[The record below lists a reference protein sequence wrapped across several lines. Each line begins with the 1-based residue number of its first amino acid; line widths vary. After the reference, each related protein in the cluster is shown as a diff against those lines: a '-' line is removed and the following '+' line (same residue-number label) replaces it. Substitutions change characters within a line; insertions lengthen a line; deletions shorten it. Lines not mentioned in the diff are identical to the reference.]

1 MARILD
7 RAAALLPVRR
17 STHEAAVSRLATEV
31 DQANASLGLAMEDVS
46 QLERQMYEPG
56 WIKALHQANIEFS
69 AEGLRQLRSV
79 CQLYAIKNPLI
90 KRGLSLRAAYVWAL
104 GVNITARATGENPG
118 EQDVTKVINDFL
130 DNANNR
136 REMTGHQA
144 RIELEASGFGTAGE
158 IFLALFTRPL
168 TGTVQV
174 VSIPANEVWDVITNP
189 NNTDEAWYYHR
200 RWEEQ
205 RADGSGGYTQREML
219 HPALSYR
226 PDFRPSTLRGMQVR
240 WDAPILHAAVNRPS
254 GWRRGL
260 PDSYAAIDWAR
271 AYKTFLED
279 WATLMRALAQY
290 AWQTNV
296 PGDRAGAMRR
306 KLTTPVENSRG
317 EVVTKAG
324 ATAILPPDVA
334 LQAVSK
340 TGATFDA
347 ESGRPLAAMA
357 ASALE
362 VPVTMLMSDPG
373 QAGARSVAETL
384 DQPTKL
390 PMQLRQ
396 KVWGEIYRTVL
407 DYVIREAVRA
417 PKGGLKGKI
426 VLDEY
431 GVEQVELDGDTDAGV
446 NVQWPDMD
454 QGDLAKRVDAIVKA
468 HATNTVPQNMTLL
481 LLGQALNMPGIES
494 IIRAILKDD
503 EEFGKPPQDPL
514 IAGAGAFGRAGKDPA
529 KAGKGTMGAGGGG
542 NPSGAKA

>member
-1 MARILD
+1 MSRILD

-17 STHEAAVSRLATEV
+17 SIHEARVSRLTTEV
-31 DQANASLGLAMEDVS
+31 AAANDSLGLAMEDVS

-104 GVNITARATGENPG
+104 GVNITARATGEDPG

-136 REMTGHQA
+136 REMTGNQA
-144 RIELEASGFGTAGE
+144 RVELEASGFGTQGE
-158 IFLALFTRPL
+158 VFLALYTRPL

-205 RADGSGGYTQREML
+205 RPDGSGGLTQRELL

-226 PDFRPSTLRGMQVR
+226 PDFRPTSLRGVEVR

-260 PDSYAAIDWAR
+260 PDAYAAIDWAR

-296 PGDRAGAMRR
+296 PGDRSGAMRR
-306 KLTTPVENSRG
+306 KIQAPVENSRG
-317 EVVTKAG
+317 EIVTKAG

-396 KVWGEIYRTVL
+396 KLWSEVYRAVL

-417 PKGGLKGKI
+417 PKGGLTGKI

-431 GVEQVELDGDTDAGV
+431 GVEQVKLDGNTDAGV
-446 NVQWPDMD
+446 NIGWPDMD

-468 HATNTVPQNMTLL
+468 HATNTVPQNTTLL
-481 LLGQALNMPGIES
+481 LLGQALNVPGIEA
-494 IIRAILKDD
+494 IVRAILKDD
-503 EEFGKPPQDPL
+503 KEFGKPPQDPL
-514 IAGAGAFGRAGKDPA
+514 LAGAGAFGRAGKDPA

>member
-1 MARILD
+1 MPSLLD
-7 RAAALLPVRR
+7 RAAAFLPVRR
-17 STHEAAVSRLATEV
+17 TTHEAAVSRLASEV
-31 DQANASLGLAMEDVS
+31 DAANASLGLALEDVS

-56 WIKALHQANIEFS
+56 WIKALHQARIEFS
-69 AEGLRQLRSV
+69 PEGLRQLRSV
-79 CQLYAIKNPLI
+79 CKLFSIKNPLI

-136 REMTGHQA
+136 REFCGSQA
-144 RIELEASGFGTAGE
+144 RIELEAGGFGTDGE

-174 VSIPANEVWDVITNP
+174 VSIPADEIWDVITNP
-189 NNTDEAWYYHR
+189 NNSDEAWYYHR

-205 RADGSGGYTQREML
+205 RGDGSGAINMREVL
-219 HPALSYR
+219 HPALNYR
-226 PDFRPSTLRGMQVR
+226 PDFRPTSLRGVEVR
-240 WDAPILHAAVNRPS
+240 WDAPILHTAVNRPTA
-254 GWRRGL
+254 WRRGI
-260 PDSYAAIDWAR
+260 PDCYAAIDWAR

-306 KLTTPVENSRG
+306 RLQAPTENSRG

-324 ATAILPPDVA
+324 STAILPPDIA

-396 KVWGEIYRTVL
+396 KLWTETYRTVL
-407 DYVIREAVRA
+407 DYVIKEAVRA
-417 PKGGLKGKI
+417 PKGALSGKI

-431 GVEQVELDGDTDAGV
+431 GVEKVELDGDTDPGV
-446 NVQWPDMD
+446 NIQWPDMD

-468 HATNTVPQNMTLL
+468 HATNTVPQNVTLL
-481 LLGQALNMPGIES
+481 LLGQALNVPGIEA
-494 IIRAILKDD
+494 IIRAILADD
-503 EEFGKPPQDPL
+503 EDFGKPPTDPL
-514 IAGAGAFGRAGKDPA
+514 LTGAGAFGRAGKDPA

-542 NPSGAKA
+542 NPTGAKS